1 LILLLTGC
9 QSAYYGAMEKL
20 GVHKRDILV
29 DRVEEAKDAQEEAKE
44 QFATAFEEFL
54 AVSGVEV
61 TDLKRTYD
69 SLKVQFD
76 ASSERAEAVHER
88 ISGIRSVAKALFK
101 EWESELEQY
110 TSPTLREASAAQ
122 LKSTRDLYESLIT
135 AMDQAASKMKPVLD
149 AFRDQTLFLKH
160 NLNAQA
166 IAALNETS
174 LSIKDEVQVLIEQME
189 ESRVDRRGQQFHKQD
204 AQRRSGRIGEQSR
217 GSSQFPSQNV

>member
-1 LILLLTGC
+1 MCKNCGLAAVLILLLTGC

-189 ESRVDRRGQQFHKQD
+189 ESIDEANSFISKMRNAPAG
-204 AQRRSGRIGEQSR
+204 G
-217 GSSQFPSQNV
+217 